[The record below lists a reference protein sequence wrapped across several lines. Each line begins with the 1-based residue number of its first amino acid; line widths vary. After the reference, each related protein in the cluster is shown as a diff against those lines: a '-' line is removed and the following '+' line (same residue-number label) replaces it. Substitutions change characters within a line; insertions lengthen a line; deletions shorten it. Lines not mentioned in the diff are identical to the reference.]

1 MLHHSGHSRQGEGA
15 VAASRGTTALPA
27 AFSQVINLAWFKRRE
42 SKTDTRVLLETE
54 GREED
59 LQLLILQNSAG
70 WILEGDASEQLEAL
84 FKQEQEDKLSD
95 PMADVLELCRERWEQ
110 LKRTT
115 VKDVIQHCNRFKEG
129 RQALRTLR
137 SLESKRLLDGK
148 EQITDK
154 GKEIAF
160 KPSE

>member
-1 MLHHSGHSRQGEGA
+1 M
-15 VAASRGTTALPA
+15 TTL
-27 AFSQVINLAWFKRRE
+27 
-42 SKTDTRVLLETE
+42 
-54 GREED
+54 
-59 LQLLILQNSAG
+59 
-70 WILEGDASEQLEAL
+70 
-84 FKQEQEDKLSD
+84 
-95 PMADVLELCRERWEQ
+95 EQ

-115 VKDVIQHCNRFKEG
+115 VKDVIQHCDGFQEG

-160 KPSE
+160 KPTE